1 VPVTIPVRRTAY
13 IFPRLGNID
22 LLLAVWAITVLLIA
36 AYASFGGHA
45 PFPGDFD
52 VSVASF

>member
-1 VPVTIPVRRTAY
+1 MPVTIPVRRTAY
-13 IFPRLGNID
+13 IFPRFGNID

-36 AYASFGGHA
+36 AYASFGGQA